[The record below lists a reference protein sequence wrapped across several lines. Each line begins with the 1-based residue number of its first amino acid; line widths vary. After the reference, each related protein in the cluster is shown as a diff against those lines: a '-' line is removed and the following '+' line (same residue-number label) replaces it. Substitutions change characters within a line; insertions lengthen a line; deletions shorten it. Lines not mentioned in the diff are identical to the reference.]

1 MAMFDDVGSPGA
13 GQHARMALTR
23 MSPGPL
29 LPSARAVRF
38 QPGPLAG
45 RYPAAAAMVILFLTP
60 YLGLSSALPPV
71 ASVIAA
77 QLQMSL
83 QAVNLTSGLAN
94 AGYAAGTVLAV
105 QFSQLLPQRRMLLL
119 YGTMLVAGSVLAAAA
134 TGPAMFITGHV
145 LQGLSTG
152 LLLIAAAPPLFLGY
166 PADKLRWTVVILDM
180 GIFGAVAAGPLIGGA
195 QASFHAW
202 RPLFWVVAGVA
213 VMALLLS
220 LLTFEDAP
228 PANPSAPR
236 DPAALGLAAA
246 GSVAAF
252 WGASELLT
260 HRFLDPVAVVPLL
273 GGVAL
278 ITLLLVYQYRA
289 RRPLLTVRNLNSTI
303 PLSAIV
309 VVVCAAAASVAAVTL
324 TGTVL
329 APHYTPLHLGLLY
342 VPELGGAV
350 IAAIAFGMVISR
362 RLLHYFVLAGMVF
375 LAAGILVLRAAVPPT
390 AGLALAGSALVGVGV
405 GASVT
410 PALFLIGFSLRS
422 PSIQRVFSIS
432 EMLRAVAAFVV
443 APVLLHFAVTPT
455 GLPTSAMS
463 TALWICFGLAAA
475 GALAGVLLYRLG
487 GVRPP
492 APALHRWMG
501 GREPG
506 WASPPLLAA
515 LHQGPAGLAPGQT
528 PARAGSGHGSGG
540 RIAASLNSLHHRHA
554 VHGHGD
560 HAGPVVFA
568 YDGSDLAKAAIAEAG
583 RQLPAKRDALVL
595 TVWTTFN
602 VGFLPEPGA
611 RFDAACADEVQQA
624 AEQTATHG
632 ASLAEAAGFRAQ
644 ASAVEGT
651 PAWKAIV
658 DTADEH
664 RASLIVLGSRGRAA
678 LGLVAGSVAGAV
690 ASRSRRP
697 VLIVR
702 DHNAAD
708 ALTPEISAPATA
720 S

>member
-1 MAMFDDVGSPGA
+1 
-13 GQHARMALTR
+13 
-23 MSPGPL
+23 
-29 LPSARAVRF
+29 
-38 QPGPLAG
+38 
-45 RYPAAAAMVILFLTP
+45 MVVLFLTP
-60 YLGLSSALPPV
+60 YLALSSALPPV
-71 ASVIAA
+71 APIIAA
-77 QLQMSL
+77 QLHMSL

-105 QFSQLLPQRRMLLL
+105 QFSQLLPQRRMLLV

-134 TGPAMFITGHV
+134 TSPAMFTAGHV

-166 PADKLRWTVVILDM
+166 PANKLRWTVMILDM
-180 GIFGAVAAGPLIGGA
+180 CIFGAVAAGPLIGGA

-202 RPLFWVVAGVA
+202 RPLFWVLAGVA
-213 VMALLLS
+213 VVALLLS

-236 DPAALGLAAA
+236 DPAALGLAAV

-260 HRFLDPVAVVPLL
+260 HRFLDPVAAVPLL

-289 RRPLLTVRNLNSTI
+289 RRPLLTVRNLNGTI

-309 VVVCAAAASVAAVTL
+309 VLVCAAAASVAAVTL

-350 IAAIAFGMVISR
+350 IAAIAFGMVVSR

-375 LAAGILVLRAAVPPT
+375 LAAGILVLHAAVPPT

-410 PALFLIGFSLRS
+410 PALFLIGFSVRS

-432 EMLRAVAAFVV
+432 EMLRAVAAFVA
-443 APVLLHFAVTPT
+443 APVLLHFAVTLT
-455 GLPTSAMS
+455 GLPTQAMS
-463 TALWICFGLAAA
+463 TALWICFGLASG
-475 GALAGVLLYRLG
+475 GALAGVLLYLLG
-487 GVRPP
+487 GVHPS
-492 APALHRWMG
+492 ASALHRWMG

-506 WASPPLLAA
+506 WESPPLLAA
-515 LHQGPAGLAPGQT
+515 VRHGAAEHVLDRT
-528 PARAGSGHGSGG
+528 RARAGSEYAGG
-540 RIAASLNSLHHRHA
+540 RIAASLTSLPHRHA
-554 VHGHGD
+554 VYGRDGHV
-560 HAGPVVFA
+560 GPVVFA

-595 TVWTTFN
+595 TVWRTFN
-602 VGFLPEPGA
+602 VGFIPEPGA
-611 RFDAACADEVQQA
+611 RFDAACADEVKQA
-624 AEQTATHG
+624 AEQTAMHG

-651 PAWKAIV
+651 PIWKAIV
-658 DTADEH
+658 DTAEDH

-690 ASRSRRP
+690 ASRSLRP

-702 DHNAAD
+702 DHDGAGAPTQGTS
-708 ALTPEISAPATA
+708 ALTTA
-720 S
+720 SEAVHNEVLK

>member
-1 MAMFDDVGSPGA
+1 MLPS
-13 GQHARMALTR
+13 
-23 MSPGPL
+23 PL
-29 LPSARAVRF
+29 LPSQRAVRF

-71 ASVIAA
+71 APIIAA
-77 QLQMSL
+77 QLHMSL

-94 AGYAAGTVLAV
+94 AGYAAGTVVAV
-105 QFSQLLPQRRMLLL
+105 QFSQLLPQRRMLLV

-134 TGPAMFITGHV
+134 TGPAMFIAGHV
-145 LQGLSTG
+145 LQGLSTA

-166 PADKLRWTVVILDM
+166 PADKLRWTVTILDM
-180 GIFGAVAAGPLIGGA
+180 CIFGAVAAGPLIGGA

-213 VMALLLS
+213 VVALALS

-236 DPAALGLAAA
+236 DPAAIGLAAA

-260 HRFLDPVAVVPLL
+260 HRFLDPVAAGLLL
-273 GGVAL
+273 GGVVL
-278 ITLLLVYQYRA
+278 ITLLLVYQYRG

-303 PLSAIV
+303 PLSGIV

-329 APHYTPLHLGLLY
+329 APHYTPLQLGLLY

-410 PALFLIGFSLRS
+410 PALFLIGFSVRS

-443 APVLLHFAVTPT
+443 APVLLHFAVTVTGRPT
-455 GLPTSAMS
+455 PAMS
-463 TALWICFGLAAA
+463 TALWICFGLAAG
-475 GALAGVLLYRLG
+475 GALAGVLLYLLG

-492 APALHRWMG
+492 ASALHRWMG

-506 WASPPLLAA
+506 WESPPLLAA
-515 LHQGPAGLAPGQT
+515 VRHGPAEHVLDRT
-528 PARAGSGHGSGG
+528 PARAGSDHGSGG
-540 RIAASLNSLHHRHA
+540 RIAASLTSLPHRHA
-554 VHGHGD
+554 VHGRGGHV
-560 HAGPVVFA
+560 GPVVFA

-595 TVWTTFN
+595 TVWRTFN

-611 RFDAACADEVQQA
+611 KFDAACADEVKQA
-624 AEQTATHG
+624 AEQTAMHG

-651 PAWKAIV
+651 PTWKAIV
-658 DTADEH
+658 DTADDH
-664 RASLIVLGSRGRAA
+664 QASLIVLGSRGRAA

-690 ASRSRRP
+690 ASRSPRP

-702 DHNAAD
+702 DHDGVGAP
-708 ALTPEISAPATA
+708 TPETSASVTA

>member
-1 MAMFDDVGSPGA
+1 M
-13 GQHARMALTR
+13 
-23 MSPGPL
+23 
-29 LPSARAVRF
+29 
-38 QPGPLAG
+38 
-45 RYPAAAAMVILFLTP
+45 
-60 YLGLSSALPPV
+60 
-71 ASVIAA
+71 
-77 QLQMSL
+77 
-83 QAVNLTSGLAN
+83 
-94 AGYAAGTVLAV
+94 
-105 QFSQLLPQRRMLLL
+105 
-119 YGTMLVAGSVLAAAA
+119 
-134 TGPAMFITGHV
+134 
-145 LQGLSTG
+145 
-152 LLLIAAAPPLFLGY
+152 
-166 PADKLRWTVVILDM
+166 ILDM
-180 GIFGAVAAGPLIGGA
+180 CIFGAVAAGPLIGGA

-260 HRFLDPVAVVPLL
+260 HRFLDPVAAVPLL
-273 GGVAL
+273 GGAAL

-289 RRPLLTVRNLNSTI
+289 RRPLLRVRNLNSTI

-309 VVVCAAAASVAAVTL
+309 VLVCAAAASVAAATL

-329 APHYTPLHLGLLY
+329 APHYPPLHLGLLY

-350 IAAIAFGMVISR
+350 IAAIAFGMVVSR

-410 PALFLIGFSLRS
+410 PALFLIGFSVRS

-443 APVLLHFAVTPT
+443 APVLLHFAVTPA
-455 GLPTSAMS
+455 GLPTQAMS
-463 TALWICFGLAAA
+463 TALWICFGLAIG
-475 GALAGVLLYRLG
+475 GALAGVLLYLLG
-487 GVRPP
+487 GVRPS
-492 APALHRWMG
+492 ASALHRWMG

-506 WASPPLLAA
+506 WESPPLLAA
-515 LHQGPAGLAPGQT
+515 VRHDPAEHALDRT
-528 PARAGSGHGSGG
+528 PARAESGHDSGG
-540 RIAASLNSLHHRHA
+540 RIAASLTSLPHRHA
-554 VHGHGD
+554 VHGRGGHV
-560 HAGPVVFA
+560 GPVVFA

-583 RQLPAKRDALVL
+583 RQLPARRDALVL
-595 TVWTTFN
+595 TVWRTFN

-611 RFDAACADEVQQA
+611 KFDAACADEVKQA

-632 ASLAEAAGFRAQ
+632 ASLAEAAGLRAQ

-651 PAWKAIV
+651 PTWKAIV
-658 DTADEH
+658 DTADDH
-664 RASLIVLGSRGRAA
+664 QASLIVLGSRGRAG
-678 LGLVAGSVAGAV
+678 LGFAAGSVAGAV
-690 ASRSRRP
+690 ASRSLRP
-697 VLIVR
+697 VFIVHGR
-702 DHNAAD
+702 DGAP
-708 ALTPEISAPATA
+708 TPETSASATA
-720 S
+720 SEAVHNEVLK